1 VFSAANYEA
10 LREIRQRIGLDY
22 FGVDCALDG
31 QGNVIV
37 FEVNASMLV
46 HADNAEFP
54 YKDPAVHAIKAAFAE
69 MLRQRA
75 GAAPAIASP
84 PLSP

>member
-1 VFSAANYEA
+1 
-10 LREIRQRIGLDY
+10 
-22 FGVDCALDG
+22 
-31 QGNVIV
+31 
-37 FEVNASMLV
+37 MLV

-54 YKDPAVHAIKAAFAE
+54 YKDPFVHAIKAAFAE